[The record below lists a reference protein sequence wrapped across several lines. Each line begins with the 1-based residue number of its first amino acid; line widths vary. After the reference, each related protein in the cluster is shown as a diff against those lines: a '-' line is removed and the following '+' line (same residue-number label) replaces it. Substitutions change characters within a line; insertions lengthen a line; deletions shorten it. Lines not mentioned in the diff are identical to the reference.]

1 MEEPLKYAKIPTYIL
16 QPVVENAV
24 VHGMEPSL
32 KPCMVRI
39 RAVKE
44 GEKMCIH
51 VWDNGVG
58 IDTEKLLSLQTGK
71 AQSKRIGLRNVQE
84 RIRILY
90 GEGYGLKIDSRQNE
104 FTEVVLT
111 LPVRSED
118 QP

>member
-1 MEEPLKYAKIPTYIL
+1 
-16 QPVVENAV
+16 
-24 VHGMEPSL
+24 
-32 KPCMVRI
+32 
-39 RAVKE
+39 
-44 GEKMCIH
+44 MCIH

-71 AQSKRIGLRNVQE
+71 AQSRRIGLRNVQE

-104 FTEVVLT
+104 FTEVALT